1 MRLDEDEARRQ
12 FAEFFTARYDV
23 VRRTAYLLCG
33 DWHWA
38 DDLAQ
43 LAFVRLAAAWHS
55 VRDRQSLDAFV
66 RTCVVRAYLSES
78 RRVFKRRER
87 SMAELPESPG
97 DDTAEATTRR
107 LVFARALDLLPARQ
121 RATLICR
128 YYQGLDIAETAA
140 AMGCSEGTVKSQ
152 TARGLTTLRR
162 VLGDAELAATF
173 TTFTTVSEGSA

>member
-12 FAEFFTARYDV
+12 FAEYFTVRYDV

-43 LAFVRLAAAWHS
+43 IAFVRLAAAWHS

-66 RTCVVRAYLSES
+66 RTCLIRAYLSES
-78 RRVFKRRER
+78 RRVFKHRER
-87 SMAELPESPG
+87 SVAELPDPAGGE
-97 DDTAEATTRR
+97 DTAETATRR

-128 YYQGLDIAETAA
+128 YYQGLDITETAA

-162 VLGDAELAATF
+162 VLGDAELAL
-173 TTFTTVSEGSA
+173 FTTVSEGS